1 MRAIYFDKDIPKALV
16 VKALKPLWSGVV
28 FTSLSPTRYVELPEP
43 DLPGPRWVRVK
54 NKQCGICASDLSLLF
69 VDGDPTVAPAA
80 LPGNQRL
87 YLGHEVVGQVT
98 EVGPN
103 VTRVKVGDRVI
114 MDSRFQGATCLSQE
128 IDPLC
133 RHCAE
138 GNYTR
143 CENASAGVGPRGV
156 GGGWGDSFTAHE
168 TEVYPIPDDLTDDQ
182 AVMIEPLSIG
192 LRAVLRRMPGAGQH
206 ALIVGSG
213 SVGLNTLQCLRTV
226 SPDCHITTIAR
237 HPHQAEMGR
246 RLGADEVVTGEDGY
260 QAAVRITGARLYE
273 GMFGNR
279 MLLGGFDVVYDCV
292 GSARTLHDSLRWVR
306 AGGTV
311 VMVGIKLSPLKLD
324 LNPIW
329 YQEVDLTGVY
339 AHGVEVWEGKT
350 WRTYD
355 LVVELLRQGKLSVDG
370 LITHRFPLSEWKR
383 AVSTARDKRNGAIKV
398 VLNYGGIP

>member
-16 VKALKPLWSGVV
+16 VKAIKPVWPGVV

-43 DLPGPRWVRVK
+43 ELPGPRWVRVR

-69 VDGDPTVAPAA
+69 VDGDPMVAPVA

-103 VTRVKVGDRVI
+103 VTRVKAGDRVI

-156 GGGWGDSFTAHE
+156 GGGWGDGFTAHE
-168 TEVYPIPDDLTDDQ
+168 TEVYPIPAGLTDDQ

-192 LRAVLRRMPGAGQH
+192 LRAVLRRTPEAGQH

-213 SVGLNTLQCLRTV
+213 SVGLNTLQCLRAV
-226 SPDCHITTIAR
+226 SPNCRITAMAR

-260 QAAVRITGARLYE
+260 QAAVRITGAKLYE

-279 MLLGGFDVVYDCV
+279 MLLGGFDVIYDCV
-292 GSARTLHDSLRWVR
+292 GSARTLHNSLRWAR

-329 YQEVDLTGVY
+329 YQEVDLTGVC
-339 AHGVEVWEGKT
+339 AHGVEQWEGKT

-383 AVSTARDKRNGAIKV
+383 AIATARNKRSGAIKV
-398 VLNYGGIP
+398 IFDYTIG